1 MAWLCSLA
9 MVAIVMAQMLALM
22 HSIAHA
28 PLAGLA
34 ARSVGSLNTAGMAG
48 VPSASSRFE
57 LNAGRTQRLAEA
69 GAAFVGN
76 RYGGHAHALMHALF
90 DGHDSGVSCELYD
103 QLVHADVAPFV
114 VVHLPVVA
122 PEPPQCAVHGGW
134 MLAEQAAGFLA
145 RGPPAA

>member
-1 MAWLCSLA
+1 
-9 MVAIVMAQMLALM
+9 MAQMLAVM

-34 ARSVGSLNTAGMAG
+34 ARSVASLNAAGMAG
-48 VPSASSRFE
+48 VQSTASGSRFG

-69 GAAFVGN
+69 GTAFIGN

-90 DGHDSGVSCELYD
+90 DGHDSGISCELYD
-103 QLVHADVAPFV
+103 QLVHADVAPFAAV
-114 VVHLPVVA
+114 NLPVVA
-122 PEPPQCAVHGGW
+122 PEPPQCAVHRGW